1 MTTTHNSIDYLIE
14 AFLKSKSSSYTIETK
29 NYRLDICKKN
39 IELTDSCEYIPLE
52 KIIITVRDAT
62 FVTRRKEL
70 EKTQKK
76 NSTVYPDINKKRKI
90 KTEKKRRGRMS

>member
-1 MTTTHNSIDYLIE
+1 MTTTHNLIDDLIE

-29 NYRLDICKKN
+29 NYRLDISKKN
-39 IELTDSCEYIPLE
+39 IELTDSFEEYIPLE

-76 NSTVYPDINKKRKI
+76 NSTVYPDINKKG
-90 KTEKKRRGRMS
+90 E

>member
-1 MTTTHNSIDYLIE
+1 MTTTHNSIDDLIE

-29 NYRLDICKKN
+29 NYRLDISKKN
-39 IELTDSCEYIPLE
+39 IELTDSFEEYIPLE

-76 NSTVYPDINKKRKI
+76 NSTVYPDINK
-90 KTEKKRRGRMS
+90 TEKKRRGKKR

>member
-29 NYRLDICKKN
+29 NYRLDISKKN
-39 IELTDSCEYIPLE
+39 IELTDSFEYIPLE

-76 NSTVYPDINKKRKI
+76 NSTVYPGINKKG
-90 KTEKKRRGRMS
+90 E

>member
-1 MTTTHNSIDYLIE
+1 MTTTHNSIDYLIK
-14 AFLKSKSSSYTIETK
+14 AFLKSKSSSYTIDTK
-29 NYRLDICKKN
+29 NYRLDISKKN
-39 IELTDSCEYIPLE
+39 IELTDSFEEYIPLE

-76 NSTVYPDINKKRKI
+76 NSTVYPDINKK
-90 KTEKKRRGRMS
+90 EE

>member
-1 MTTTHNSIDYLIE
+1 MTTTHNLIDDLVE

-29 NYRLDICKKN
+29 NYRLDISRKN
-39 IELTDSCEYIPLE
+39 IELTDSFEEYIPLE
-52 KIIITVRDAT
+52 QIVITVRDAT

-76 NSTVYPDINKKRKI
+76 NSTVYPDINKKG
-90 KTEKKRRGRMS
+90 E